1 MLFKLE
7 NKLNLSK
14 LSYEKLKNISG
25 GLVKFVG

>member
-14 LSYEKLKNISG
+14 LRQEKLKNISG